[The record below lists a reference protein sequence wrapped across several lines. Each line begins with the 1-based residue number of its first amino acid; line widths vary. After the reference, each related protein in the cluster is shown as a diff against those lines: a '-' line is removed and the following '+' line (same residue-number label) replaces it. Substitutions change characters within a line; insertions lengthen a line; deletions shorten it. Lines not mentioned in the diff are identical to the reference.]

1 VSINFYLEDV
11 TDLRLAKGKLR
22 NWINSAIKE
31 EKKRAGDLN
40 FIFCRDDYLIKI
52 NKQYLEHD
60 YYTDIITFDYVD
72 SDVISG
78 DIFISVDR
86 VKENAGIYNVSFSD
100 ELNRVIIHGVLHLLG
115 YQDKKTEHR
124 KEMTEKE
131 DYFLSRRMGI

>member
-115 YQDKKTEHR
+115 YQDKKIEHR